1 MPGTSLV
8 TQMVKKPPVIQE
20 TWVQVPGWEDPLEKV
35 MAIRASVLAWR
46 TTWAE
51 EPRELQSM
59 GSQRVGRHW
68 ATITFFQEMTG
79 DCRPLHGGRRGICTL
94 SCDVMNLGKNQ
105 LWSWSNRS
113 YVYFEVLIFQ
123 MSVKKCEKIQ
133 ITEKNKSY
141 QSPACSLSTLLL
153 AVCQLT
159 LVCRNKSQASTLG
172 SCILKRLKCLWRI

>member
-123 MSVKKCEKIQ
+123 MSVKKCENIQ
-133 ITEKNKSY
+133 INSKMI
-141 QSPACSLSTLLL
+141 LLL
-153 AVCQLT
+153 LNFRFKQL
-159 LVCRNKSQASTLG
+159 KHIPLG
-172 SCILKRLKCLWRI
+172 C